1 MYMSHYRDMSTDSS
15 APRPRG
21 RSGTE
26 TAIVEA
32 AQRLLL
38 RDGWS
43 GLNVQSLAAEAGV
56 DRKLI
61 YRYFEGVDGV
71 VARLA
76 RALDLW
82 LGQTLAEA
90 PPSTAATYRDFARE
104 TLKAYL
110 GALRANPLILRL
122 LAWELSEDTP
132 LLRGMEAARSAV
144 IQDWVRSR
152 RPRLR
157 LPPEGDVF
165 ALNAVMLA
173 AVQHLAL
180 TGASRGRFAGLELD
194 AAGWARI
201 EAAID
206 QLTAAWPD

>member
-1 MYMSHYRDMSTDSS
+1 MPADSP
-15 APRPRG
+15 APRLRS

-26 TAIVEA
+26 AAIVGA

-43 GLNVQSLAAEAGV
+43 LLTVQSLAAEAGV

-61 YRYFEGVDGV
+61 YRYFDGIDGV
-71 VARLA
+71 VTRLA
-76 RALDLW
+76 HALDLW

-90 PPSTAATYRDFARE
+90 PPTMATTYRDFTRE
-104 TLKAYL
+104 TLKVYL
-110 GALRANPLILRL
+110 AALRVNPSILRL
-122 LAWELSEDTP
+122 LAWELSQDTP
-132 LLRGMEAARSAV
+132 LLRDIEARRSAV
-144 IQDWVRSR
+144 IQDWVRAR

-180 TGASRGRFAGLELD
+180 AGASRGRFAGLDLD
-194 AAGWARI
+194 PFGWARI
-201 EAAID
+201 ETAID